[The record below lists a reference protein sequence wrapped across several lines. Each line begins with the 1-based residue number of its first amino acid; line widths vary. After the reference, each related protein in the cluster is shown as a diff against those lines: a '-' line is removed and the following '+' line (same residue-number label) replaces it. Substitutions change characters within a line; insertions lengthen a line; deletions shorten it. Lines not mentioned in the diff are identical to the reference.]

1 MKPVDFAY
9 TNALDLEQATGILSK
24 QTCSIVS
31 GNQSLGPMI
40 NLRLAR
46 PAALLDVTQVT
57 EMRRAVETDEVVEF
71 GAAVTHAEIEDG
83 VAPDPTGGWMRAVA
97 SNIAHR
103 AVRNRGTIG
112 GSLCHADPAAD
123 WVTVLPALSAQVKVS
138 GPNGRRTIDAADF
151 VQGPYATALSAG
163 ELVTAITVPKPSSTA
178 RWGYWK
184 FVRQVGEF
192 AKASAAV
199 LHDPNT
205 GRTRLVVGAMER
217 KPLLIKNAE
226 DVIAGRTDGKTALA
240 HALPDLPPSATRL
253 HAVAIDR
260 AIERLSNRQN

>member
-1 MKPVDFAY
+1 MKPVDFSY
-9 TNALDLEQATGILSK
+9 LNAMNLEQAENALAGQS
-24 QTCSIVS
+24 CSIVS
-31 GNQSLGPMI
+31 GNQSLGPMM

-46 PAALLDVTQVT
+46 PGVLLDVSRV
-57 EMRRAVETDEVVEF
+57 EELRRAEETDTEVRF

-83 VAPDPTGGWMRAVA
+83 TVPDPTGGWMRAAA

-123 WVTVLPALSAQVKVS
+123 WVTVLPALSAQISIAGPDGVRKV
-138 GPNGRRTIDAADF
+138 DAIDF
-151 VQGPYATALSAG
+151 VVGPYATVLAPG
-163 ELVTAITVPKPSSTA
+163 EIVVSVAVPKPSAAA

-192 AKASAAV
+192 SKASAAI
-199 LHDPNT
+199 LDDPDT
-205 GRTRLVVGAMER
+205 GRSRVIVGALGR
-217 KPLLIKNAE
+217 QPLLIDKPD
-226 DVIAGRTDGKTALA
+226 DVIAGRIDGKAALS
-240 HALPDLPPSATRL
+240 HALPDMPACAVRM

-260 AIERLSNRQN
+260 AIEQMAGSPE

>member
-9 TNALDLEQATGILSK
+9 INAVTLEQAESTLAD
-24 QTCSIVS
+24 QPCSIVS
-31 GNQSLGPMI
+31 GNQSLGPMM

-46 PAALLDVTQVT
+46 PGILLDVSRVK
-57 EMRRAVETDEVVEF
+57 ELRRAEETDTEVRF

-83 VAPDPTGGWMRAVA
+83 AVPDPTGGWMRAAA

-123 WVTVLPALSAQVKVS
+123 WVTVLPALSAQISIV
-138 GPNGRRTIDAADF
+138 GPAGMRTVDAIDF
-151 VQGPYATALSAG
+151 VIGPYATVLSPG
-163 ELVTAITVPKPSSTA
+163 EMVFSVSVPKPSAAA

-192 AKASAAV
+192 AKASAAI
-199 LHDPNT
+199 LDDPET
-205 GRTRLVVGAMER
+205 GRSRVVVGALGR
-217 KPLLIKNAE
+217 QPLLIDNPE
-226 DVIAGRTDGKTALA
+226 DVIAGRVDGKTALST
-240 HALPDLPPSATRL
+240 ALPDMPASAVRM

-260 AIERLSNRQN
+260 AMEQLAGSTK

>member
-1 MKPVDFAY
+1 MKPVDFSY
-9 TNALDLEQATGILSK
+9 VNAATLEQAAKALSVDG
-24 QTCSIVS
+24 CSIVS
-31 GNQSLGPMI
+31 GGQSLGPMI

-46 PAALLDVTQVT
+46 PNILLDVSLTDALRRT
-57 EMRRAVETDEVVEF
+57 EESTGSVSF

-83 VAPDPTGGWMRAVA
+83 DVPDPTGGWMRAVA
-97 SNIAHR
+97 ANIAHR

-123 WVTVLPALSAQVKVS
+123 WVTVLPALSARITIAGPS
-138 GPNGRRTIDAADF
+138 GTRDVDAADF
-151 VQGPYATALSAG
+151 AKGPYATALTAG
-163 ELVTAITVPKPSSTA
+163 EILVSVTVPKPSASA

-199 LHDPNT
+199 LDDAEA
-205 GRTRLVVGAMER
+205 GRSRVVVGALGR
-217 KPLLIKNAE
+217 QPLLLDAPQEI
-226 DVIAGRTDGKTALA
+226 IAGKIDGKEALA
-240 HALPDLPPSATRL
+240 RALPGMSAQSLRM

-260 AIERLSNRQN
+260 AVARLTRPEE

>member
-9 TNALDLEQATGILSK
+9 INAETLDQSKSTLAEQS
-24 QTCSIVS
+24 CSIVS
-31 GNQSLGPMI
+31 GNQSLGPMM

-46 PAALLDVTQVT
+46 PGILLDVSRVD
-57 EMRRAVETDEVVEF
+57 ELRRAEENDTEVRF

-83 VAPDPTGGWMRAVA
+83 AVPDPTGGWMRAAA

-123 WVTVLPALSAQVKVS
+123 WVTVLPALSAQIS
-138 GPNGRRTIDAADF
+138 IAGPAGIRSVDAIDF
-151 VQGPYATALSAG
+151 VTGPYATVLTPG
-163 ELVTAITVPKPSSTA
+163 EMVVSVAVPKPSAAA

-199 LHDPNT
+199 LDDPET
-205 GRTRLVVGAMER
+205 GRSRVVVGALGR
-217 KPLLIKNAE
+217 QPLSIDKAE
-226 DVIAGRTDGKTALA
+226 DIIAGRLDGKEALSK
-240 HALPDLPPSATRL
+240 ALPDMPSSAVRM

-260 AIERLSNRQN
+260 ALEQMAGSAK